1 MNTLNKLVYSSV
13 IRKIDEYIL
22 SHTSKPK
29 KIIMNSD
36 TNKKLVN
43 EIHGENNNTVLEINA
58 VFGLN
63 ISIQNTYNGRELYN
77 NEIIILSK

>member
-1 MNTLNKLVYSSV
+1 
-13 IRKIDEYIL
+13 
-22 SHTSKPK
+22 
-29 KIIMNSD
+29 MNSD